1 MFRCPASTSSTSHR
15 LVEIFVDAKKTLKAP
30 YYQCCHGIRVTSL
43 HNPALQVTEGRLL
56 RFSSPH
62 SLSAS
67 DCGQLALTA
76 RDLGR
81 LDLELDWLREA
92 VRLAG
97 RKSPGGGGSLARL
110 KARLRESRRFHD
122 EVLLEHGYF
131 VPREKYEAVLGRV
144 EAGMPVVTKMRPDQR
159 RLRNDS
165 RLAGHL
171 ETMVLRDKHSQHLN
185 TNNPE
190 LHFGDDQINTVMFNL
205 LHRESD
211 NMTRLCS
218 GAATRHPDQ
227 DRDLRCRLLFSH
239 WSRSIEILGSDWL
252 MNILKH
258 YFGIMVRGAHHRFHL
273 CISWKPSCHQD
284 TVKEK
289 HI

>member
-1 MFRCPASTSSTSHR
+1 M
-15 LVEIFVDAKKTLKAP
+15 
-30 YYQCCHGIRVTSL
+30 
-43 HNPALQVTEGRLL
+43 TEGRLL

-62 SLSAS
+62 RLSAS

-159 RLRNDS
+159 RLRKDS

-258 YFGIMVRGAHHRFHL
+258 YFRIMVRGAHDRFHL

-289 HI
+289 